1 MKANR
6 IPLIMQ
12 RLNKIVTEDRV
23 TNYPSKLIVK
33 IIVILKI
40 YGVSYRASKYFF
52 NNHKEF
58 MELLNIIDIPD
69 FRTLSS
75 RSLAIDWH
83 FINSSIIDM
92 INPNNDNAVMDSSI
106 VKTWKDTTAQRR
118 RFIINN

>member
-6 IPLIMQ
+6 IPLIIQ

-106 VKTWKDTTAQRR
+106 VKTWKDTTGQRR

>member
-6 IPLIMQ
+6 IPLIIQ

-33 IIVILKI
+33 IIVILEI

-75 RSLAIDWH
+75 RSLTIDWH

-106 VKTWKDTTAQRR
+106 VKTWKDTTGQRR